1 MAGTAYHMEALRKTR
16 VIERKNEAMKK
27 LKESIGQKGDASGG
41 QFDTGDTPLVFS
53 EPGHYAQN
61 RNNLEKFRVNSAGFN
76 NRYRQR
82 QQFAPHCDLS
92 YAVVYPGKDN
102 SDYIADDNRNNRRYN
117 LNVDRFEMSKKH
129 DGVII
134 DDSFISQNLG

>member
-61 RNNLEKFRVNSAGFN
+61 REFSLYPPPQTQTKKFVRREREDIIRKKTPDSVKKI
-76 NRYRQR
+76 QR
-82 QQFAPHCDLS
+82 DQV
-92 YAVVYPGKDN
+92 YAILHPCK
-102 SDYIADDNRNNRRYN
+102 
-117 LNVDRFEMSKKH
+117 
-129 DGVII
+129 
-134 DDSFISQNLG
+134 

>member
-61 RNNLEKFRVNSAGFN
+61 RSSHIVSSKTRSK
-76 NRYRQR
+76 
-82 QQFAPHCDLS
+82 D
-92 YAVVYPGKDN
+92 AVVFEEVVHDPNFKYRMLKESGILPSHVDPIYKIMYPGEVSRK
-102 SDYIADDNRNNRRYN
+102 
-117 LNVDRFEMSKKH
+117 
-129 DGVII
+129 
-134 DDSFISQNLG
+134 

>member
-61 RNNLEKFRVNSAGFN
+61 SSVERIRHRRCRALNEGEDKVLPLMNPPEYNFRVPLPP
-76 NRYRQR
+76 RK
-82 QQFAPHCDLS
+82 PHFK
-92 YAVVYPGKDN
+92 V
-102 SDYIADDNRNNRRYN
+102 
-117 LNVDRFEMSKKH
+117 
-129 DGVII
+129 
-134 DDSFISQNLG
+134 